1 MSSKILWGIETS
13 NIDLS
18 YKKLR
23 ERRIQLWTMYDL
35 NLLKLSNFLIESL
48 WAKNMLSYQ
57 FVDLFDQIW
66 ILL

>member
-23 ERRIQLWTMYDL
+23 ERRIQMWTMYDL
-35 NLLKLSNFLIESL
+35 NLLKLSNF
-48 WAKNMLSYQ
+48 
-57 FVDLFDQIW
+57 F
-66 ILL
+66 